1 MLFKQGIFYLTLL
14 FLNYIPKQSAY
25 ILNTAF
31 DNINLFFYHH
41 HIMLMM
47 ITVLIIL
54 AIRELYN
61 NYYRKTEHAK
71 KAFIILVIIT
81 LVIVLKSLITSWK
94 FIYLLNMP
102 ITILITNYLIYIKSI
117 EVRTFL
123 LGLLLV
129 SFFLNS
135 LII

>member
-1 MLFKQGIFYLTLL
+1 
-14 FLNYIPKQSAY
+14 
-25 ILNTAF
+25 
-31 DNINLFFYHH
+31 
-41 HIMLMM
+41 MLMM

-94 FIYLLNMP
+94 FIYLLNIP

-117 EVRTFL
+117 KVRTFL